1 MANSV
6 VVWDIV
12 QFLTAYPQFG
22 DGMPQAVPSDT
33 LAAYFEIACSI
44 VDNTESS
51 PIPYD
56 PADGVYLRQIILF
69 AIVCHL
75 ATVNGWAANG
85 QNGPLASANEGSVS
99 VSFQTAQ
106 YKGTGDLAVWLRQ
119 TPCGQ
124 TAWMLLSRY
133 AYGGRLYT
141 VKHCHPWG

>member
-1 MANSV
+1 MAQQV
-6 VVWDIV
+6 VTWDAAD
-12 QFLTAYPQFG
+12 FLATYPQYG
-22 DGMPQAVPSDT
+22 EGMPSYVPAET
-33 LAAYFEIACSI
+33 LSGYFDVACSI

-56 PADGVYLRQIILF
+56 PENGVYQRKIVLYAL
-69 AIVCHL
+69 VCHL
-75 ATVNGWAANG
+75 ATVNAWGANG

-99 VSFQTAQ
+99 VSFQSAQ
-106 YKGTGDLAVWLRQ
+106 YKGQSDLAVWLRQ